1 MSRLLQSIVVPG
13 VAALTALLPAPA
25 LAAGPEELIVTGTRL
40 AAEERILP
48 ATGTVIGREE
58 IEARNDA
65 VVVDLLR
72 DVPGLH
78 VNQPGAGGVTQVFM
92 RGSEP
97 NFTVFLLDGI
107 KVNDPNNTRG
117 GSFDLATLNLADI
130 ERVEIVRGPQS
141 SIYGS
146 DGLAG
151 VINFISRRGGESL
164 AATADVEA
172 GGDDFLRGTLQV
184 GGPAGGKGDFSL
196 QATSRDD
203 GEAVPGSTYE
213 ADTVSGRLHLEPS
226 TAVTANVYA
235 RYAST
240 DSTTFPEQSGGP
252 ELAVLR
258 DLQRAQSDDFT
269 LGADADWAVNS
280 LWSVQA
286 LASLYDR
293 SDEYASPGIAPG
305 DQVPPNGAD
314 NDLERENASLRA
326 TVRPSTR
333 IVATLGVDYQRE
345 SGESVGYVDFAPDLR
360 IPNDFDLDRDIV
372 GLFAEGRYLPDEHW
386 ILQASI
392 RHDDPDEVSGE
403 TTGKVGAVYA
413 LANGT
418 TRLRA
423 NWGSGFKLPS
433 FFALGSPLVG
443 EPNLR
448 PETSRSVDAGVTQL
462 LMAGSAEVSVTL
474 FDNEYEDLI
483 DFDPDTFRNVN
494 RNKVTTR
501 GVEFAGAWAA
511 SPDLSFRAHATYTD
525 IDVKNSDRE
534 LLQRPDWRGGV
545 ALRWAPAEAWL
556 LDLDWLYVGDVLDSS
571 VPTGILE
578 LDAWSRVDLSL
589 GWMATPRLRL
599 ALAVDNLLDGDYE
612 EAVGFPAAGIRPRF
626 GVRYRFGGTP

>member
-1 MSRLLQSIVVPG
+1 MLILAI
-13 VAALTALLPAPA
+13 ALLSTA
-25 LAAGPEELIVTGTRL
+25 AAGPEELVVTGTRL
-40 AAEERILP
+40 AAPEQTLP
-48 ATGTVIGREE
+48 VTGTVIGRDE

-65 VVVDLLR
+65 VVIDLLR
-72 DVPGLH
+72 EVPGLH
-78 VNQPGAGGVTQVFM
+78 VNQSGAGGVNQVFI

-117 GSFDLATLNLADI
+117 GSFDLSALNLADI
-130 ERVEIVRGPQS
+130 DRVEIVRGPQS

-151 VINFISRRGGESL
+151 VVNFISRRGGEELS
-164 AATADVEA
+164 ATVDVEA
-172 GGDDFLRGTLQV
+172 GGDDFLRGTLQA
-184 GGPAGGKGDFSL
+184 GGPAGRTGDFSL

-226 TAVTANVYA
+226 GAMTANLYA

-258 DLQRAQSDDFT
+258 SLQRATADDFT
-269 LGADADWAVNS
+269 LGADAGWAIDS
-280 LWSVQA
+280 IWSVQA

-305 DQVPPNGAD
+305 DQVPPNGAA

-326 TVRPSTR
+326 TVRPSGR
-333 IVATLGVDYQRE
+333 IIATFGVDYQRE
-345 SGESVGYVDFAPDLR
+345 RGESAGYVDFAPDVR
-360 IPNDFDLDRDIV
+360 VPNDFDLDRDIV
-372 GLFAEGRYLPDEHW
+372 GFFAEGRYLPDDHW
-386 ILQASI
+386 IVQASV
-392 RHDDPDEVSGE
+392 RHDDPDAVSGE
-403 TTGKVGAVYA
+403 TTGKVGAVYT

-443 EPNLR
+443 EPDLR
-448 PETSRSVDAGVTQL
+448 PETARSLDAGVTQFL
-462 LMAGSAEVSVTL
+462 LSGAAEVSVTL
-474 FDNEYEDLI
+474 FDNDYKDLI

-494 RNKVTTR
+494 RDEVTTR
-501 GVEFAGAWAA
+501 GVELAGTWSA
-511 SPDLSFRAHATYTD
+511 SPDLRLRAHATYTE
-525 IDVKNSDRE
+525 IDVKDSDRE
-534 LLQRPDWRGGV
+534 LLQRPDWRGG
-545 ALRWAPAEAWL
+545 AGLRWAPAGDWL
-556 LDLDWLYVGDVLDSS
+556 LDLDWLYVGNVLDSS
-571 VPTGILE
+571 IPTGILE
-578 LDAWSRVDLSL
+578 LDAWNRVDLSL

-599 ALAVDNLLDGDYE
+599 SLAVDNLLDVDYQ
-612 EAVGFPAAGIRPRF
+612 EAIGFPAAGVRPRL
-626 GVRYRFGGTP
+626 GVRYLFGGAP

>member
-1 MSRLLQSIVVPG
+1 VLILAI
-13 VAALTALLPAPA
+13 ALLST
-25 LAAGPEELIVTGTRL
+25 AGAGTEELIVTGTRL
-40 AAEERILP
+40 AAGEQTLP
-48 ATGTVIGREE
+48 VAGTVIGRDE

-65 VVVDLLR
+65 VVTDLLR

-78 VNQPGAGGVTQVFM
+78 VNQSGAGGVNQVFI

-117 GSFDLATLNLADI
+117 GSFDLSALNLADI

-151 VINFISRRGGESL
+151 VVNFISRRGGEKLS
-164 AATADVEA
+164 ATADVEA

-226 TAVTANVYA
+226 PAVTANVYA

-258 DLQRAQSDDFT
+258 ALQRANADDFT
-269 LGADADWAVNS
+269 LGADADWAINAS
-280 LWSVQA
+280 WSVQA

-293 SDEYASPGIAPG
+293 SDGYASPGIAPG
-305 DQVPPNGAD
+305 DQVPPNGAA

-326 TVRPSTR
+326 TVRPSGR
-333 IVATLGVDYQRE
+333 VIATLGVDYQRE
-345 SGESVGYVDFAPDLR
+345 SGESDGYVDFAPDVR
-360 IPNDFDLDRDIV
+360 VPNSFDLDRDIV
-372 GLFAEGRYLPDEHW
+372 GLFAEGRYLPDDRW
-386 ILQASI
+386 ILQASV
-392 RHDDPDEVSGE
+392 RHDEPDEVSGE
-403 TTGKVGAVYA
+403 PTGKVGAIYA

-423 NWGSGFKLPS
+423 NWGTGFKLPS

-448 PETSRSVDAGVTQL
+448 PETSRSADAGVTQL
-462 LMAGSAEVSVTL
+462 LLSGTAEVSVTL
-474 FDNEYEDLI
+474 FDNDYEDLI

-494 RNKVTTR
+494 RDEVTTR
-501 GVEFAGAWAA
+501 GIEFAGTWSA
-511 SPDLSFRAHATYTD
+511 SPGLRLRAHATWTD
-525 IDVKNSDRE
+525 IDVKDSDRE

-545 ALRWAPAEAWL
+545 ALRWAPAEDWL
-556 LDLDWLYVGDVLDSS
+556 LDLDWLHVGNVLDSS
-571 VPTGILE
+571 IPTGILE
-578 LDAWSRVDLSL
+578 LDAWNRVDLSL

-599 ALAVDNLLDGDYE
+599 ALAVDNLLDVDYQ
-612 EAVGFPAAGIRPRF
+612 EAIGFPAAGVRPRL
-626 GVRYRFGGTP
+626 GVRYLFGGTP

>member
-1 MSRLLQSIVVPG
+1 MVVLP
-13 VAALTALLPAPA
+13 VAALAAALAVSAATAP
-25 LAAGPEELIVTGTRL
+25 AAGPEELIVTGTRL
-40 AAEERILP
+40 AADLQVVP
-48 ATGTVIGREE
+48 GSASVIDREE

-72 DVPGLH
+72 DLPGLH
-78 VNQPGAGGVTQVFM
+78 VNQPGAGGVTQVFI

-107 KVNDPNNTRG
+107 RVNDPNNTRG

-151 VINFISRRGGESL
+151 VVNFISRRGSEALS
-164 AATADVEA
+164 ATADVEA

-184 GGPAGGKGDFSL
+184 GGPAGRKGDFSL
-196 QATSRDD
+196 QATRRDD

-213 ADTVSGRLHLEPS
+213 ADTVSGRLHLEPAS
-226 TAVTANVYA
+226 AVTANVYA
-235 RYAST
+235 RYASS

-252 ELAVLR
+252 GLAVLR
-258 DLQRAQSDDFT
+258 DLQRANADDFT
-269 LGADADWAVNS
+269 LGADADWAINGMWS
-280 LWSVQA
+280 LQA

-305 DQVPPNGAD
+305 DQVPPNGAA
-314 NDLERENASLRA
+314 NDLERRNASLRA
-326 TVRPSTR
+326 TVRPSGKV
-333 IVATLGVDYQRE
+333 VATLGVDYQRE
-345 SGESVGYVDFAPDLR
+345 SGESVGYVDFAPDFR
-360 IPNDFDLDRDIV
+360 VPNNFDLDRDIV
-372 GLFAEGRYLPDEHW
+372 GLFAEGRYLPDEQW

-443 EPNLR
+443 EPDLR
-448 PETSRSVDAGVTQL
+448 PETSSSLEAGLTQL
-462 LMAGSAEVSVTL
+462 LMSGAAEVSVTL
-474 FDNEYEDLI
+474 FDNEYRDLI

-494 RNKVTTR
+494 RDKVTTR
-501 GVEFAGAWAA
+501 GVELAGTWSAA
-511 SPDLSFRAHATYTD
+511 PDLRLRAHATYTH
-525 IDVKNSDRE
+525 IDVKDSDRE
-534 LLQRPDWRGGV
+534 LQQRPDWRGGA
-545 ALRWAPAEAWL
+545 ALRWAPARDWL
-556 LDLDWLYVGDVLDSS
+556 LDLDWLYVGTVLDSS
-571 VPTGILE
+571 IPTGILE
-578 LDAWSRVDLSL
+578 LDAWNRVDLRLS
-589 GWMATPRLRL
+589 WMATPRLRL
-599 ALAVDNLLDGDYE
+599 AIAVDNLLDADYQ
-612 EAVGFPAAGIRPRF
+612 EAIGFPAAGVRPRF
-626 GVRYRFGGTP
+626 GVRYLLGGAP